1 MKYYVA
7 QRAAKLPEDKV
18 EILKKAEADTFFSC
32 SKNIFPLRRE
42 RLIFGPSTLTLHF
55 WNLLSHFDAQYLI

>member
-18 EILKKAEADTFFSC
+18 EVLKKAEAS
-32 SKNIFPLRRE
+32 LH
-42 RLIFGPSTLTLHF
+42 PS
-55 WNLLSHFDAQYLI
+55 S